1 MSDARA
7 FAPGAGLR
15 RRHVSI
21 AAGQQG
27 YCMRI
32 DLDAMGSDHAPGP
45 EVRGAV
51 DASLQDDTEYVLV
64 GDRGRLE
71 EALAPYKRRGRVNI
85 VHASQTIRMDD
96 QPVMAVRQKKDSS
109 LLVALRLVKN
119 GEADACVSAG
129 NTGAVMVAARTIL
142 GPIRGVTRSAICQTV
157 PTIKKPVLLI
167 DLGANV
173 DCTARQLCDFA
184 EMGMLYMEHVLRRKN
199 PRVGLLNI
207 GEEHVKGNDLAKAV
221 HRNLSASGHIN
232 FIGNIEPRA
241 IYNGDADVVV
251 CDGFVG
257 NVVLK
262 TTEATAALIKNRLYR
277 ELMSTWLSKIGVLFS
292 MGAYRRLRRETDPN
306 NYSGAP
312 LLGVKGVVIILHG
325 SCSSQGVKN
334 SLLGAR
340 RAVRARI
347 NEHIRNGIEI
357 LRNTEAH
364 LHAQES
370 NP

>member
-1 MSDARA
+1 
-7 FAPGAGLR
+7 
-15 RRHVSI
+15 
-21 AAGQQG
+21 
-27 YCMRI
+27 
-32 DLDAMGSDHAPGP
+32 
-45 EVRGAV
+45 
-51 DASLQDDTEYVLV
+51 
-64 GDRGRLE
+64 
-71 EALAPYKRRGRVNI
+71 
-85 VHASQTIRMDD
+85 MDD

-109 LLVALRLVKN
+109 LLVALRLVKT

-142 GPIRGVTRSAICQTV
+142 GPIKGVSRSAICQTV

-184 EMGMLYMEHVLRRKN
+184 EMGLLYMEHVLRRKN

-221 HRNLSASGHIN
+221 HRNLSASDHIN
-232 FIGNIEPRA
+232 FVGNIEPRA

-262 TTEATAALIKNRLYR
+262 TTEATAALIKSRLHR
-277 ELMSTWLSKIGVLFS
+277 ELMSTWLSKLGAFFS

-306 NYSGAP
+306 TYSGAP

-325 SCSSQGVKN
+325 SCSSLGVKN

-340 RAVRARI
+340 RAVRSRI
-347 NEHIRNGIEI
+347 NEHIRSGIEA

-364 LHAQES
+364 LNAQETS
-370 NP
+370 S

>member
-1 MSDARA
+1 
-7 FAPGAGLR
+7 
-15 RRHVSI
+15 
-21 AAGQQG
+21 
-27 YCMRI
+27 MRI
-32 DLDAMGSDHAPGP
+32 ALDAMGSDHAPGP

-51 DASLQDDTEYVLV
+51 EASLQDDTEYVLV
-64 GDRGRLE
+64 GDQKRLQ
-71 EALAPYKRRGRVNI
+71 EALAPYKRRGRI
-85 VHASQTIRMDD
+85 TIIHASQAIRMDD

-109 LLVALRLVKN
+109 LLVALRLVKT

-142 GPIRGVTRSAICQTV
+142 GRIKGVSRSAICQTL

-167 DLGANV
+167 DMGANI

-184 EMGMLYMEHVLRRKN
+184 EMGMLYMEHVMRREK

-207 GEEHVKGNDLAKAV
+207 GEEHVKGNELLKTV
-221 HRNLSASGHIN
+221 HRYLSAAEHIN
-232 FIGNIEPRA
+232 FIGNIEPKS

-262 TTEATAALIKNRLYR
+262 TTEATAVLVKNRLYR
-277 ELMSTWLSKIGVLFS
+277 ELMSTWPSKIGAFFS

-306 NYSGAP
+306 TYSGAP

-325 SCSSQGVKN
+325 SGSSLGVKN

-340 RAVRARI
+340 RAVRSRI
-347 NEHIRNGIEI
+347 NEHIRTGIEA
-357 LRNTEAH
+357 LRHTEAH
-364 LHAQES
+364 LNAQEN